1 MGKDRIFEVF
11 IPKTANMQYR
21 YGARSKNGGGGGGTI
36 YPLVEI
42 GLTYLPKCMA
52 LNIFFFSLHLYTIFT
67 IKHDF

>member
-1 MGKDRIFEVF
+1 MKTDRIFKVF

-21 YGARSKNGGGGGGTI
+21 YGARSKNGGEGDNLRGTI

-52 LNIFFFSLHLYTIFT
+52 LNIFFFIAFIHNFHY
-67 IKHDF
+67 